1 MEIEV
6 RICRNRMQYI
16 GIHFSQILVSKP
28 VHAKC
33 FGQDHFY
40 VFDHE
45 ISQKSC
51 IIFNIYT
58 IFVQS
63 NRKENLSGTDTSRL
77 DTSCIHCI

>member
-6 RICRNRMQYI
+6 QSDVPEIERMQNI
-16 GIHFSQILVSKP
+16 GINFSQILVSKP

-63 NRKENLSGTDTSRL
+63 NRKENLSGTDTR
-77 DTSCIHCI
+77 

>member
-6 RICRNRMQYI
+6 RICRNRMQNI
-16 GIHFSQILVSKP
+16 GIHFSQILVSKR